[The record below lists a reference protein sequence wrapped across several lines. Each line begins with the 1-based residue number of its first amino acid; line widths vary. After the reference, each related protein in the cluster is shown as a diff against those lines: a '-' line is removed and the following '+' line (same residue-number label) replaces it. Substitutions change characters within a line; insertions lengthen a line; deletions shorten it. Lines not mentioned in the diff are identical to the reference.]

1 MVMNDKQREALFFQ
15 LYNAKNEAEVE
26 SIISKDAILNDNK
39 NWQPYGGNQNNFGTF
54 ENQQNHPVPALVE
67 KITNSIDACLIKKCE
82 EKDIDPKSSEAP
94 QSMYQAVEKLYGIKN
109 CNINDL
115 TNDERRAIAQDIQ
128 VIATGDKGQPN
139 IRIYDN
145 GEGQLPEDFEKTLL
159 SLHKGNKNQIPF
171 VQGKYNM
178 GSTGAVVF
186 CGDKKYQLIGSKRAN
201 DSSARFGFTLVRKHP
216 LTQAEKNENYR
227 STWYEY
233 LTIEGMI
240 PSFDIDKLDL
250 QLKNKVFETGTI
262 IQMYSYQLPHGA
274 KGDISTD
281 LYRSFN
287 QYFYN
292 LPLPFLVY
300 EARSNYD
307 YESNIG
313 SKVIKGNRNRIDDD
327 RHNNVDKTISL
338 ELQTNLG
345 TGNEYF
351 KIPVDITVFKEKCD
365 HREFIANKNFIFT
378 LNGQLHAFEGQTF
391 ISTDLGFPLLKKS
404 TLVAVNCNY
413 LPVDIMQE
421 LFMSNRTHLKQGN
434 LTEKLRKEVIS
445 VIKEDGT
452 LKKINQQRKESLIG
466 KSNNDDFNDV
476 IGMLPK
482 NSEIFD
488 FLKKDSHLP
497 FSKVTNKKNS
507 GSDKKSNKPRSTQLQ
522 RFPSHFKINLK
533 ENDEGRR
540 LKAVPLNQSGHVD
553 IKTDVED
560 DYLFRSS
567 DAGELNI
574 DILQKR
580 RVGDEKATSNG
591 GVESDVAQSIKVNR
605 SGPSDGNIRLN
616 INPTED
622 AKVGDEIEVRV
633 SLTSPSE
640 TFTCQF
646 HVRIDEKIVPPKD
659 KSEKP
664 SNQYPDPPAARKAY
678 ETPKNNTDLAWG
690 NEQLS
695 WDGSDI
701 VKIISGGDES
711 KLLVEAIVVNMD
723 SYVLKEFINKNKYK
737 EEKDIQRI
745 STKYF
750 QLIYTHSLGLYSICT
765 KMQNKTTDSENKD
778 EVFDIQQVDDFISRL
793 IKSYSSFLLYMD
805 LHNEDI
811 MKKMT
816 DED

>member
-1 MVMNDKQREALFFQ
+1 MEALFFQ
-15 LYNAKNEAEVE
+15 LYNAKNEVAVDK
-26 SIISKDAILNDNK
+26 IISQNTILNDNQ
-39 NWQPYGGNQNNFGTF
+39 NWQPYGGSQNNFGTF

-67 KITNSIDACLIKKCE
+67 KITNSIDACLIRKCE
-82 EKDIDPKSSEAP
+82 EQGIDPKSNKAP
-94 QSMYQAVEKLYGIKN
+94 KSMYQAVEVFYGIKD

-115 TNDERRAIAQDIQ
+115 THNERRAIAENIQ
-128 VIATGDKGQPN
+128 IIATGDKDQPN

-145 GEGQLPEDFEKTLL
+145 GEGQLPEKFKDTLL
-159 SLHKGNKNQIPF
+159 SLHKGNKIKIAF
-171 VQGKYNM
+171 AQGKYNM

-186 CGDKKYQLIGSKRAN
+186 CGERKFQLIGSKRAN
-201 DSSARFGFTLVRKHP
+201 NSDAKFGFTLVRRHQ
-216 LTQAEKNENYR
+216 LTTVEKEQNYR

-233 LTIEGMI
+233 LTIEGVI

-250 QLKNKVFETGTI
+250 QLKNRVFETGTI
-262 IQMYSYQLPHGA
+262 IQLYSFQLPHGN

-287 QYFYN
+287 HYFYD

-300 EARSNYD
+300 ETRY
-307 YESNIG
+307 G
-313 SKVIKGNRNRIDDD
+313 SDINNKVIKGNRNRIDDD
-327 RHNNVDKTISL
+327 RHNNIDKTISL
-338 ELQTNLG
+338 ELQTNLDSS
-345 TGNEYF
+345 NEYF
-351 KIPVDITVFKEKCD
+351 KIPVDITVFKEQPNNEQN
-365 HREFIANKNFIFT
+365 RQFIGNKNLIFT
-378 LNGQLHAFEGQTF
+378 LNGQLHGYEGQTF
-391 ISTDLGFPLLKKS
+391 ISKDLGFPLLKTT
-404 TLVAVNCNY
+404 TLVAINCNY
-413 LPVDIMQE
+413 LPVDVMQE

-434 LTEKLRKEVIS
+434 LTEKLREEVIS
-445 VIKEDGT
+445 IIKKDGT

-476 IGMLPK
+476 IGLLPK

-497 FSKVTNKKNS
+497 FSKAKNRTRS
-507 GSDKKSNKPRSTQLQ
+507 GSDKKSNKLQCTQLQ
-522 RFPSHFKINLK
+522 RFPSHFKIKLK

-574 DILQKR
+574 EILQKR

-591 GVESDVAQSIKVNR
+591 KVESDAVQRIKVNR

-622 AKVGDEIEVRV
+622 AKVGDEIEVCV

-646 HVRIDEKIVPPKD
+646 HVRIDENIVPPKD
-659 KSEKP
+659 TSEKI
-664 SNQYPDPPAARKAY
+664 SNQYPNPPVARKAY
-678 ETPKNNTDLAWG
+678 ETPKNINDLAWDSQ
-690 NEQLS
+690 QLS
-695 WDGSDI
+695 WSGNDI
-701 VKIISGGDES
+701 VKVISGDDES

-723 SYVLKEFINKNKYK
+723 SYVLKDFINKNKYT

-745 STKYF
+745 SNKYF

-765 KMQNKTTDSENKD
+765 KMQNETTDSESKN
-778 EVFDIQQVDDFISRL
+778 EVFDIQQVDDFISKL
-793 IKSYSSFLLYMD
+793 TKSYASFLLYMD
-805 LHNEDI
+805 LHNEEI
-811 MKKMT
+811 MKQMT
-816 DED
+816 DDD

>member
-1 MVMNDKQREALFFQ
+1 MNDEQMEVLFFQ
-15 LYNAKNEAEVE
+15 LYNAKNEVEIE
-26 SIISKDAILNDNK
+26 SIISKDIILSNNK

-54 ENQQNHPVPALVE
+54 ENQQNNPVPALVE

-82 EKDIDPKSSEAP
+82 EKCIDPKSSEAP
-94 QSMYQAVEKLYGIKN
+94 QNMYQAVEQFFGIKD

-115 TNDERRAIAQDIQ
+115 TNNERRSIAENIQ
-128 VIATGDKGQPN
+128 IIATGDKDQPN

-145 GEGQLPEDFEKTLL
+145 GEGQLPEKFKDTLL
-159 SLHKGNKNQIPF
+159 SLHKGNKIKIAF
-171 VQGKYNM
+171 AQGKYNM

-186 CGDKKYQLIGSKRAN
+186 CGDKKFHLIGSKRAN
-201 DSSARFGFTLVRKHP
+201 NSEAKFGFTLVRRHQ
-216 LTQAEKNENYR
+216 LTVAEKEQNYR

-240 PSFDIDKLDL
+240 PSFYIDKLDL
-250 QLKNKVFETGTI
+250 QLKNRVFETGTI
-262 IQMYSYQLPHGA
+262 IQLYSFQLPHGN

-287 QYFYN
+287 HYFYD

-300 EARSNYD
+300 ETRY
-307 YESNIG
+307 G
-313 SKVIKGNRNRIDDD
+313 SDINNKVIKGNRNRIDDD
-327 RHNNVDKTISL
+327 RHNNIDKTISL
-338 ELQTNLG
+338 ELQTNLDAS
-345 TGNEYF
+345 NEYF
-351 KIPVDITVFKEKCD
+351 KIPVNITVFKEQPNNEQN
-365 HREFIANKNFIFT
+365 RQFIGNKNLIFT
-378 LNGQLHAFEGQTF
+378 LNGQLHGFEGQTF
-391 ISTDLGFPLLKKS
+391 ISKDLGFPLLKTT
-404 TLVAVNCNY
+404 TLVAINCNH
-413 LPVDIMQE
+413 LPVDVMQE

-434 LTEKLRKEVIS
+434 LTEKLREEVIS
-445 VIKEDGT
+445 IIKQEGT

-466 KSNNDDFNDV
+466 KSNNNDFSDV
-476 IGMLPK
+476 IGLLPK

-497 FSKVTNKKNS
+497 FSKVTNKTKS
-507 GSDKKSNKPRSTQLQ
+507 GSDKTSSKSQCTQLQ
-522 RFPSHFKINLK
+522 RFPSHFKIKLK

-540 LKAVPLNQSGHVD
+540 LKGIPLNQSGHVD
-553 IKTDVED
+553 IKTDVEN

-574 DILQKR
+574 EILQKI

-591 GVESDVAQSIKVNR
+591 KVESDAVQRIKVNR

-622 AKVGDEIEVRV
+622 AKVGDEIEVSV

-646 HVRIDEKIVPPKD
+646 HVRIDENITPPKD
-659 KSEKP
+659 RLEKP

-678 ETPKNNTDLAWG
+678 ETPKNNNNDLAWD

-695 WDGSDI
+695 WSGSDI

-723 SYVLKEFINKNKYK
+723 SYVLKEFINKNKYT

-765 KMQNKTTDSENKD
+765 KMQNETTDSENKN
-778 EVFDIQQVDDFISRL
+778 EVFDIQQVDDFISRV
-793 IKSYSSFLLYMD
+793 IKSYSSFLLYID